1 MKQFKKLSAFALACA
16 LATTSMTGLAAPTEV
31 YGASNAVTVS
41 TQKQLDKALKDK
53 KVKKIT
59 VKTKSKKSL
68 SIKKGSYTAKTLV
81 IQGAK
86 LTIKNAGKFKAIKVA
101 DAASYKEAAKNN
113 SITVTD
119 SKLTL
124 TVDQS
129 ATVAGLTFAKANAK
143 NTVKVNGTVKKIDVT
158 KKTDLT
164 LSGSTSKAVVVNAK
178 AADSKVT
185 SSVKVT
191 VNASKDVA
199 VKLNK
204 GAEASK
210 VNVTSKNATV
220 DVKNNT
226 TKDVAV
232 KKADG
237 TTEKVK
243 KGASLEIGNTA
254 SSDTDKKDEDKKED
268 EDKKDENEK
277 KDETAGGGSISGGS
291 YGGNVGGNP
300 SGGSSAPSAATVFQ
314 NAIADTESNGTATLS
329 ETITGNVTATWAGIG
344 EITIDLK
351 AYTISGNF
359 SLNAPDATTITI
371 KDSGADIAGARIGSL
386 TINAPKAHVENQ
398 ATVSGNVDIIAVAN
412 NTFDVYDSVNGK
424 LNMKGK
430 GKIKVQPTVPNKPEV
445 VIQTKEPVAL
455 EGSVEK
461 VAVENAAAEIS
472 IADGTTV
479 QDVEVKS
486 GSSDAGVKISGKGKI
501 TNLKA
506 AAKTAIDVLVTEVVA
521 QAPIEV
527 KKAIENVVVASN
539 NAVVNVAN
547 AIKIENL
554 SVAGAVSEVT
564 IEGAGT
570 VASVDVNNSSAAEV
584 TVSTTSES
592 VSVTTIVANDA
603 AKIKTAGAINAT
615 VKAVSGV
622 AVTAQPTKMLYFVGQ
637 KFSISGAKITV
648 TYTDESTKEVSVT
661 ESMIKSSGIKENEA
675 GTYQVVLTYAGNDV
689 TIDNI
694 QYQADTVSSI
704 AVAQV
709 EGQPYTE
716 EYLVGETFACDA
728 VIEVTYASGKKTY
741 INEGYD
747 AAVTTENIY
756 ADNKFT
762 VTQADAVAT
771 VTYEGKTAT
780 YKFTVKAK
788 DEVTYS
794 ISETARK
801 TRMTNGDGKTFDV
814 LIIDK
819 DKDNGE
825 TTFQEWFK
833 PQSKLNMNIKYLY
846 RDRTKEDTVA
856 SATFPTEKGYYSVY
870 VYTEDSGLNVGNG
883 TWVWLDIIDE
893 FETAVDQITL
903 TAPKNTED
911 YTWNAATRTLTVTN
925 SDKFFTEEELC
936 SIFNAKS
943 KYNFDVHTYYFVQ
956 GSENNSDLT
965 NNKTPQKIGWYVVC
979 FYTNKPYQNTQDIYI
994 EYADAKMPHFTI
1006 RTSGKVMA
1014 NLVTESIV
1022 QEKGEA
1028 NTYTFVDMNG
1038 AEISDLNLVYF
1049 NADFSEKLPSAP
1061 TEVGTYWIKVK
1072 LDEINYTGSDFD
1084 GPGIYSEVWAR
1095 IKLKIVDQF
1104 SQDDLMNMRDEV
1116 TLTGQDSTTDKY
1128 TYTAEGNYL
1137 SISGSVILT
1146 KEELID
1152 IVKPK
1157 SALGF
1162 TENDDFKVK
1171 YYVQGT
1177 PTQNDYSCGD
1187 GMPTK
1192 PGNYVLFLVTTYDC
1206 LKTDIFISYKDY
1218 PYVTQFTVTTS
1229 GAVTYTAPCPE
1240 ENLGAKMEIT
1250 QGEKFSF
1257 EIKDEYGRQI
1267 PPERIYYANIN
1278 GEEQPLTNTM
1288 PWGDGVSSFD
1298 ILFYV
1303 EACSSGYPLE
1313 AWHRISVTV
1322 NSSSS

>member
-16 LATTSMTGLAAPTEV
+16 LVTTSMTGLAAPTEV

-143 NTVKVNGTVKKIDVT
+143 DTVKVNGTVKKIDVT

-164 LSGSTSKAVVVNAK
+164 LSGSTSKSVVVNAK

-268 EDKKDENEK
+268 EDKKDETEK
-277 KDETAGGGSISGGS
+277 KDETAGGGSIGGGS
-291 YGGNVGGNP
+291 YGDGGN
-300 SGGSSAPSAATVFQ
+300 GGNNSQTAPSAASVFQ
-314 NAIADTESNGTATLS
+314 NAIAETEAGGTATL
-329 ETITGNVTATWAGIG
+329 TGDITGSVAATWGKTG
-344 EITIDLK
+344 TLTIDLK

-359 SLNAPDATTITI
+359 SLNAPDATNITI

-412 NTFDVYDSVNGK
+412 NTFDVCDSVNGK

-430 GKIKVQPTVPNKPEV
+430 GKINVQSSVPNKPDV
-445 VIQTKEPVAL
+445 VIQTKEPVTLA
-455 EGSVEK
+455 GSVEK

-486 GSSDAGVKISGKGKI
+486 GSSDTGVKISGSGQI

-506 AAKTAIDVLVTEVVA
+506 AAKTAIDVVVTEVVA

-527 KKAIENVVVASN
+527 KKAVENVVVASN

-547 AIKIENL
+547 AIRIDNL

-592 VSVTTIVANDA
+592 VKVTTIVANDA
-603 AKIKTAGAINAT
+603 AKIKTAGAINAA

-622 AVTAQPTKMLYFVGQ
+622 AVTTAPTKMSYFVGQ

-648 TYTDESTKEVSVT
+648 TYTDKSTKEVSVT

-675 GTYQVVLTYAGNDV
+675 GTYQVVLTYAGKDV

-694 QYQADTVSSI
+694 QYQADTVSAI
-704 AVAQV
+704 VVADVDDQS
-709 EGQPYTE
+709 YTE
-716 EYLVGETFACDA
+716 EYLVGDTFACKA
-728 VIEVTYASGKKTY
+728 VIEVTYASGKKAY
-741 INEGYD
+741 IDEGYT
-747 AAVTTENIY
+747 AAVTTKEIY

-762 VTQADAVAT
+762 ATKENAVAT
-771 VTYEGKTAT
+771 VTYQGQTVT
-780 YKFTVKAK
+780 YKFTVKQK
-788 DEVTYS
+788 DEVTYQ
-794 ISETARK
+794 ISEAARK
-801 TRMTNGDGKTFDV
+801 KQMTNGDGKTFDV

-819 DKDNGE
+819 DKDDGE

-833 PQSKLNMNIKYLY
+833 PQSKLSMNMKYLY
-846 RDRTKEDTVA
+846 CDRTKEDTVA
-856 SATFPTEKGYYSVY
+856 SDTFPTEKGYYSVY

-883 TWVWLDIIDE
+883 TWVWLDIINE
-893 FETAVDQITL
+893 FDTAVDQITL
-903 TAPKNTED
+903 TAPDNTED
-911 YTWNAATRTLTVTN
+911 YTWNAAQNTLIVSK
-925 SDKFFTEEELC
+925 SDKSFTEEELC
-936 SIFNAKS
+936 KIFKATS
-943 KYNFDVHTYYFVQ
+943 KYNFDVHTYCFVQ
-956 GSENNSDLT
+956 GSAADPDLENKAPT
-965 NNKTPQKIGWYVVC
+965 KIGFYVVR
-979 FYTNKPYQNTQDIYI
+979 FYTNKPYQNTKQIFI
-994 EYADAKMPHFTI
+994 EYEDAKMPHFTI
-1006 RTSGKVMA
+1006 STSGKVKA

-1038 AEISDLNLVYF
+1038 DNISDSNLVYF

-1061 TEVGTYWIKVK
+1061 TEVGTYWINVK
-1072 LDEINYTGSDFD
+1072 LDEIDYTGSEYE
-1084 GPGIYSEVWAR
+1084 GNGIYSEIWAR
-1095 IKLKIVDQF
+1095 INLKIVDQF
-1104 SQDDLMNMRDEV
+1104 SQEDLMNMRDEV
-1116 TLTGQDSTTDKY
+1116 TLTGQTDETDRYKY
-1128 TYTAEGNYL
+1128 KAESHNL
-1137 SISGSVILT
+1137 SILGSAILT
-1146 KEELID
+1146 KDELIK
-1152 IVKPK
+1152 IVKPQ

-1162 TENDDFKVK
+1162 TEKDDFKVK

-1192 PGNYVLFLVTTYDC
+1192 PGNYVLFLVTTNDC
-1206 LKTDIFISYKDY
+1206 LKTDIFLSYKDY
-1218 PYVTQFTVTTS
+1218 SCVTQFTVTTS
-1229 GAVTYTAPCPE
+1229 GAVAYVAPNGEHGPQMVITRGEEYSYT
-1240 ENLGAKMEIT
+1240 IT
-1250 QGEKFSF
+1250 
-1257 EIKDEYGRQI
+1257 DEYGREI
-1267 PPERIYYANIN
+1267 PAERIYYGNIN
-1278 GEEQPLTNTM
+1278 GDEQTLTSTM
-1288 PWGDGVSSFD
+1288 PSLDEVKSFN

-1303 EACSSGYPLE
+1303 EAGENGYPLA
-1313 AWHRISVTV
+1313 AWHVISVTV
-1322 NSSSS
+1322 NDSNS

>member
-59 VKTKSKKSL
+59 VKTKSKKTL

-164 LSGSTSKAVVVNAK
+164 LSGSTTKAVVVNAK

-210 VNVTSKNATV
+210 VNVTSKNAAV

-254 SSDTDKKDEDKKED
+254 SSDTDKKDEEKKED
-268 EDKKDENEK
+268 EDKKDETEK
-277 KDETAGGGSISGGS
+277 KDENAGGGSIGGGS
-291 YGGNVGGNP
+291 YGDGGN
-300 SGGSSAPSAATVFQ
+300 GGNNSQTTPSAATEFQ
-314 NAIADTESNGTATLS
+314 NIIAGTNSNGIATLS
-329 ETITGNVTATWAGIG
+329 EDITGNVTATWTG
-344 EITIDLK
+344 EGKLTIDLK

-359 SLNAPDATTITI
+359 SLSAPNAETITI

-386 TINAPKAHVENQ
+386 TINAPNAHVENQ
-398 ATVSGNVDIIAVAN
+398 ATVSGNVDIIAVASS
-412 NTFDVYDSVNGK
+412 TFDVKDSVNGK

-461 VAVENAAAEIS
+461 VAVENAEAEIS

-486 GSSDAGVKISGKGKI
+486 GSSDAGVKISGSGQI

-527 KKAIENVVVASN
+527 KKAIENVVVESN

-547 AIKIENL
+547 DVTIENL
-554 SVAGAVSEVT
+554 SVAGAVSKVK
-564 IEGAGT
+564 IEGTGT
-570 VASVDVNNSSAAEV
+570 VASVDVNNSSAAEI
-584 TVSTTSES
+584 TVSATSAS
-592 VSVTTIVANDA
+592 QVATIVANDA

-622 AVTAQPTKMLYFVGQ
+622 AVATAPTKMSYFVGQ

-675 GTYQVVLTYAGNDV
+675 GTYQVVLTYAGKDV
-689 TIDNI
+689 TIDAI
-694 QYQADTVSSI
+694 GYQADTVSAI
-704 AVAQV
+704 AVADV
-709 EGQPYTE
+709 DGQSYTE
-716 EYLVGETFACDA
+716 EYLVGETFACEA
-728 VIEVTYASGKKTY
+728 VIEVIYASGKKTY
-741 INEGYD
+741 INKGYT

-762 VTQADAVAT
+762 ATQENAVAT
-771 VTYEGKTAT
+771 VTYQGQTVT
-780 YKFTVKAK
+780 YNFTVKQK
-788 DEVTYS
+788 DEVTYQ
-794 ISETARK
+794 ISEAARK
-801 TRMTNGDGKTFDV
+801 TQDTNGDGKTFDV
-814 LIIDK
+814 LLIDK

-833 PQSKLNMNIKYLY
+833 PKSKLNMNIKYLY
-846 RDRTKEDTVA
+846 RDRTKEDAVQ
-856 SATFPTEKGYYSVY
+856 SETFPTKKGYYCVY
-870 VYTEDSGLNVGNG
+870 VYTEDSGLKVGNG

-903 TAPKNTED
+903 TAPENTND
-911 YTWNAATRTLTVTN
+911 YTWDAATKTLTVTN
-925 SDKFFTEEELC
+925 STKFFTEEELC

-943 KYNFDVHTYYFVQ
+943 KYNFDVHTYCFVQ

-979 FYTNKPYQNTQDIYI
+979 FYTNKLYQNTQEIYI

-1006 RTSGKVMA
+1006 RTSGKVIA
-1014 NLVTESIV
+1014 DLRNESIV

-1038 AEISDLNLVYF
+1038 DDILDSNLVYF
-1049 NADFSEKLPSAP
+1049 NADFSEELPSAP

-1072 LDEINYTGSDFD
+1072 LDEIVYTGSEYE
-1084 GPGIYSEVWAR
+1084 GNGIYSEIWAC
-1095 IKLKIVDQF
+1095 IELKIVDQF
-1104 SQDDLMNMRDEV
+1104 SQEDLMNMRDKV
-1116 TLTGQDSTTDKY
+1116 TLTGQTEETDRY
-1128 TYTAEGNYL
+1128 TYNAESHNL
-1137 SISGSVILT
+1137 SISGSAILT
-1146 KEELID
+1146 QDELIK
-1152 IVKPK
+1152 IVQPK
-1157 SALGF
+1157 SALGI
-1162 TENDDFKVK
+1162 TDFKVK

-1229 GAVTYTAPCPE
+1229 GAVNYVAPCPE
-1240 ENLGAKMEIT
+1240 HGPQMVITRGAEYSFTIT
-1250 QGEKFSF
+1250 
-1257 EIKDEYGRQI
+1257 DEYGRQI
-1267 PPERIYYANIN
+1267 PVGRINYVYNSGSEIIV
-1278 GEEQPLTNTM
+1278 TNTK
-1288 PWGDGVSSFD
+1288 PSLDQLDSFK
-1298 ILFYV
+1298 IAFYV
-1303 EACSSGYPLE
+1303 EDAPEDAPTGKKVA
-1313 AWHRISVTV
+1313 AWHWIDVTV
-1322 NSSSS
+1322 ND